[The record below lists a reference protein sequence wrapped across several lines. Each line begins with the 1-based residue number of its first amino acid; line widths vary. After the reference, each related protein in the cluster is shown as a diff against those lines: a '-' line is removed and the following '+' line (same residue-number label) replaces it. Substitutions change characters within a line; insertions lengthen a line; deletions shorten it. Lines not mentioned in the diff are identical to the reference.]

1 MNGTP
6 CLVIG
11 LSPAIGAEASSIPH
25 SVPSKSASVEIES
38 SDSTP
43 PREDD
48 SDIDTGVEGRG
59 DSFSQ
64 RLSVEVGFS
73 VSQELAWSGQF

>member
-11 LSPAIGAEASSIPH
+11 LSPAIGAGASSIPH
-25 SVPSKSASVEIES
+25 SVPYKSASVEIES

-48 SDIDTGVEGRG
+48 SDTDTGVGSCG

-64 RLSVEVGFS
+64 RLSVQVGIGES
-73 VSQELAWSGQF
+73 EELA